1 MFGAYSVLSVRAR
14 VLLVVVSVRRF
25 SDKSTLY
32 VGSYTVPCYT
42 VCRILHCTLLRVWLH
57 QIRFSNGNM
66 VQVWHGQIDM
76 LGLVNVHT
84 AGARGC
90 KPHYKYL
97 RESHVLVTC

>member
-32 VGSYTVPCYT
+32 VGSYTV
-42 VCRILHCTLLRVWLH
+42 LLRVWLH